1 MCSQCIPRLRL
12 RLALAVPAAIAAF
25 APAGAAQG
33 ARPDAPPP
41 APAQGARADARA
53 PAARQQP
60 PAPTPDGTA
69 ALKAMQARL
78 PAGFTALAEP
88 PFVVACEGD
97 EKNARRHCEQT
108 VRWAV
113 RLLQQDFFDKPP
125 ERVLEIWLFQGDRS
139 YRKYAK
145 ELFGDEPSTPFGYY
159 SSAHGALIMNIATG
173 GGTLVHEIVHPFV
186 EANAPGC
193 PAWLNEGLGSLFE
206 QSRERNGHIEGA
218 VNWRL
223 DGLQQA
229 IRDKRTIPIDKLV
242 ATTSAQF
249 YGDESGV
256 HYAMARYLM
265 LWLQEH
271 GALRAFWR
279 DWLATRKDDASGLR
293 ALQKALGAAD
303 VAAFQKDWE
312 RWALA
317 LKRE

>member
-1 MCSQCIPRLRL
+1 
-12 RLALAVPAAIAAF
+12 
-25 APAGAAQG
+25 
-33 ARPDAPPP
+33 
-41 APAQGARADARA
+41 
-53 PAARQQP
+53 
-60 PAPTPDGTA
+60 
-69 ALKAMQARL
+69 MQARL
-78 PAGFTALAEP
+78 PTGFTALPEP

-97 EKNARRHCEQT
+97 EKQGRRHCEQT

-125 ERVLEIWLFQGDRS
+125 ERALEIWLFQGDRS
-139 YRKYAK
+139 YRTHAR

-206 QSRERNGHIEGA
+206 QSRERNGHIEGM

-229 IRDKRTIPIDKLV
+229 IRGQRTIPIDKLV

-249 YGDESGV
+249 YGDDSGV
-256 HYAMARYLM
+256 NYAMARYLM
-265 LWLQEH
+265 FWLQEH
-271 GALRAFWR
+271 GALRAYWR
-279 DWLATRKDDASGLR
+279 DWLATRKDDPNGLR
-293 ALQKALGAAD
+293 ALRKALGTAD
-303 VAAFQKDWE
+303 LAAFQKDWE
-312 RWALA
+312 RWALT